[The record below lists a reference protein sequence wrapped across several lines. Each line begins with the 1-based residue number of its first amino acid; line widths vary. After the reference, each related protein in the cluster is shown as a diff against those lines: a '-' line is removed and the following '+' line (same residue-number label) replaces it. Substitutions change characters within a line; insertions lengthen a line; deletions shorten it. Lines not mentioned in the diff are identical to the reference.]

1 MTIKELAFIL
11 LTRAIKERV
20 DTVDLKAINEL
31 TLEQLQ
37 YGSRGH

>member
-11 LTRAIKERV
+11 LTREIKERV

-31 TLEQLQ
+31 TCAATAIWE
-37 YGSRGH
+37 